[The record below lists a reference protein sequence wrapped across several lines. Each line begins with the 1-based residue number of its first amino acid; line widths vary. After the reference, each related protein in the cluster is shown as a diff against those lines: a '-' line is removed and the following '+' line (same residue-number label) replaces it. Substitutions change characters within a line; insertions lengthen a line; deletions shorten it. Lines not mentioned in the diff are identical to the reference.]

1 MDADKDAYFDRKLW
15 EKIVLSGKQKT
26 IEKGQR
32 ILTRGEASPGLICLT
47 KGKVK
52 ISSEISDGSE
62 KIFGLLV
69 APSLFGETEAFDQGT
84 CMISAT
90 ALSKVEIAEV
100 DLRVLQKLI
109 SESPEIAYFI
119 IRSIGIKLRW
129 TTLQAEDMTN
139 LRIRRRLANLLLGHG
154 KYAVFTYNNQFEILN
169 MTHEEIA
176 NFIGST
182 RSKVTVLL
190 REFAKK
196 GLIENKRGQIKI
208 LNIRGIEEY
217 LSS

>member
-1 MDADKDAYFDRKLW
+1 
-15 EKIVLSGKQKT
+15 
-26 IEKGQR
+26 
-32 ILTRGEASPGLICLT
+32 
-47 KGKVK
+47 
-52 ISSEISDGSE
+52 
-62 KIFGLLV
+62 
-69 APSLFGETEAFDQGT
+69 
-84 CMISAT
+84 
-90 ALSKVEIAEV
+90 
-100 DLRVLQKLI
+100 
-109 SESPEIAYFI
+109 
-119 IRSIGIKLRW
+119 
-129 TTLQAEDMTN
+129 
-139 LRIRRRLANLLLGHG
+139 LGHG

-208 LNIRGIEEY
+208 LNIKGIEEY